1 MIRVFLGLVIVMGA
15 VEAEPLHHIIL
26 GGLLGLAIM
35 AWGVSFILYRERMGW
50 PAGTPR
56 PMATR
61 RVHRWRFWHD

>member
-1 MIRVFLGLVIVMGA
+1 MIRFLLGFIIVLGA
-15 VEAEPLHHIIL
+15 VESEPLHHIVL
-26 GGLLGLAIM
+26 FGLLGLAIM